1 MSLFFKEKYQDF
13 LVEIEYNINM
23 ILPNFPALE
32 PNDHSAFLLPE
43 MIAELLKKAERVDEL
58 TQTVELKSEVI
69 ASLKQRIE
77 LLEEA
82 LRLSKSKRFAPSSEQ
97 SGQVSLFDDAEVEA
111 TVEFDAD
118 TDEAVDEIEAIEED
132 VGSESTEPSQPKK
145 KPGRKPFADN
155 LPRVQI
161 FITLSDEEKAGAI
174 TTFFSKVKEE
184 LDIIPAQVRVL
195 EYMQEKAVF
204 LEPVQDEMQ
213 RRIIA
218 AALPKHPVPGAM
230 GSIDLMCHVL
240 IYKYCDGLPLYR
252 LENILARYGGEL
264 SRATLA
270 NWVIALAR
278 PLQPLINLIRDQQL
292 AGNLIM
298 ADETR
303 VQVLK
308 EPGRPATSDKFMW
321 VTLGGPPGQPS
332 VLFEYDPSRSQ
343 EVPLRLLDGFHG
355 YLQTDG
361 YAGYNAACLINH
373 ITQLGCWDH
382 ARRKFKEAQD
392 VQPKP
397 KKGKPHKAS
406 KADHILGLINT
417 LYMIERQIK
426 ELSAAEKFQQRCKR
440 SLPVLKKLKAY
451 LEDNQH
457 KVPKDGLTGKAMT
470 YLSNQWGKLMV
481 YCSNGELNISNI
493 LAENAIRPFVIGRKA
508 WLFSDTPKG
517 AQASAIHYSLIET
530 AKANGL
536 EPYAYLSQVLKA
548 LPYADTVEKI
558 EALLPWNIKN
568 PNSAG

>member
-1 MSLFFKEKYQDF
+1 
-13 LVEIEYNINM
+13 M
-23 ILPNFPALE
+23 ILPNSPALE

-43 MIAELLKKAERVDEL
+43 MIAELLEKAQRVDAL
-58 TQTVELKSEVI
+58 TQAVELKSEVI

-82 LRLSKSKRFAPSSEQ
+82 LRLSKIKRFAPSSEQ
-97 SGQVSLFDDAEVEA
+97 SGQMSLFDDAEVEA
-111 TVEFDAD
+111 TVEFEPA
-118 TDEAVDEIEAIEED
+118 TDEAVDEIEAIAAG
-132 VGSESTEPSQPKK
+132 VASETSEPSQPKQ
-145 KPGRKPFADN
+145 KPGRKPFAAN

-174 TTFFSKVKEE
+174 STFFTKVKEE

-195 EYMQEKAVF
+195 EYLQEKAVF

-230 GSIDLMCHVL
+230 GSIELMSYVL
-240 IYKYCDGLPLYR
+240 TCKYCDGLPLYR

-278 PLQPLINLIRDQQL
+278 PLQPLLNLLRDHQQ
-292 AGNLIM
+292 AGNIIM

-361 YAGYNAACLINH
+361 YAGYNAACLINN

-426 ELSAAEKFQQRCKR
+426 ELSAVEKFQQRCKR

-536 EPYAYLSQVLKA
+536 EPNAYLSQVLKA

>member
-1 MSLFFKEKYQDF
+1 
-13 LVEIEYNINM
+13 M

-43 MIAELLKKAERVDEL
+43 MIVELLEKAQRVDAL

-82 LRLSKSKRFAPSSEQ
+82 LRLSKIKRFAPSSEQ
-97 SGQVSLFDDAEVEA
+97 SGQMSLFDDAEVEA
-111 TVEFDAD
+111 TVEF
-118 TDEAVDEIEAIEED
+118 EAVDEVEAIEAG
-132 VGSESTEPSQPKK
+132 VASETTEPSQPKQ
-145 KPGRKPFADN
+145 KPGRKPFAAN

-161 FITLSDEEKAGAI
+161 FITLSDEEKADAI
-174 TTFFSKVKEE
+174 STFFTKVKEE

-204 LEPVQDEMQ
+204 LESAQDEMQ

-230 GSIDLMCHVL
+230 GSIELMSYVL
-240 IYKYCDGLPLYR
+240 TCKYCDGLPLYR

-270 NWVIALAR
+270 NWVIALAS
-278 PLQPLINLIRDQQL
+278 PLQPLLNLLRDHQQ
-292 AGNLIM
+292 AGNIIM

-361 YAGYNAACLINH
+361 YAGYNAACLINN

-382 ARRKFKEAQD
+382 ARRKFKDAQD
-392 VQPKP
+392 AQPKP
-397 KKGKPHKAS
+397 KKDKPYKAS

-426 ELSAAEKFQQRCKR
+426 TLSAAEKFQQRCKR

-451 LEDNQH
+451 MDDNQH

-470 YLSNQWGKLMV
+470 YLSNQWDKLMV
-481 YCSNGELNISNI
+481 YCSNGELSISNI

-517 AQASAIHYSLIET
+517 AKASAIHYSLIET

-536 EPYAYLSQVLKA
+536 EPYVYLTQVLKA

-568 PNSAG
+568 SNFAGQG

>member
-1 MSLFFKEKYQDF
+1 
-13 LVEIEYNINM
+13 M

-43 MIAELLKKAERVDEL
+43 MIAELLEKAQRVDAL

-82 LRLSKSKRFAPSSEQ
+82 LRLSKIKRFAPSSEQ
-97 SGQVSLFDDAEVEA
+97 SGQMSLFDDAEVGA
-111 TVEFDAD
+111 TVEF
-118 TDEAVDEIEAIEED
+118 EAVDDIEAIEEAVD
-132 VGSESTEPSQPKK
+132 LESIEPSQPKQ
-145 KPGRKPFADN
+145 KPGRKPFAAN

-174 TTFFSKVKEE
+174 STFFTKVKEE

-204 LEPVQDEMQ
+204 LEPAQDEMQ

-230 GSIDLMCHVL
+230 GSIELMSYVL
-240 IYKYCDGLPLYR
+240 TCKYCDGLPLYR

-278 PLQPLINLIRDQQL
+278 PLQPLINLIRDHQQ

-321 VTLGGPPGQPS
+321 VTLGGSPGQPS

-361 YAGYNAACLINH
+361 YAGYNAVCINNN

-382 ARRKFKEAQD
+382 ARRKFKDAQD
-392 VQPKP
+392 AQPKP

-406 KADHILGLINT
+406 KADHILDFINT
-417 LYMIERQIK
+417 LYMIEREIK
-426 ELSAAEKFQQRCKR
+426 TFSAAEKFQQRCKR

-451 LEDNQH
+451 LDDNQH

-470 YLSNQWGKLMV
+470 YLSNQWDKLMV
-481 YCSNGELNISNI
+481 YCSNGELSISNI

-517 AQASAIHYSLIET
+517 AKASAIHYSLIET

-536 EPYAYLSQVLKA
+536 EPYVYLTQVLKA

-568 PNSAG
+568 SNFAG